1 MTDFDEHDEEG
12 GGKLDLSLW
21 RPLLGHLHAHF
32 GAITAIGVVNLE
44 ALKPELIAHD
54 VKLIR
59 A

>member
-1 MTDFDEHDEEG
+1 VPD
-12 GGKLDLSLW
+12 
-21 RPLLGHLHAHF
+21 A

-44 ALKPELIAHD
+44 ALKPELIAHN